1 MTGSINIL
9 YDIIQGVLIESW
21 NIFLEAAPYLIFGFG
36 IAGLLHVLVPDEMVM
51 KYLGNSAGRIRS
63 VINASLLGVPLPLC
77 SCGVIPAAIS
87 LKQQGANRGA
97 TLSFLIST
105 PQTGVDSIAI
115 TYALLDP
122 IMTFFRPLASLT
134 TAIAAG
140 IAGNIL
146 DDDGTSQDVS
156 GQLTMLKKASDSCGC
171 DSCAYSRNGYTSFT
185 GRLMAG
191 MIYAYVQLLGDISK
205 WLLVGIF
212 LAGVISYAIPQTLI
226 SSYLGGGIGSMVIM
240 LFVGIPLY
248 ICATGSTPLAAAL
261 VAKGMSPGTAFVFL
275 LAGPATN
282 MATIAVVGKF
292 LGKKFTAIYLAVIA
306 IFTLL
311 FGLLLDY
318 VY

>member
-1 MTGSINIL
+1 M
-9 YDIIQGVLIESW
+9 
-21 NIFLEAAPYLIFGFG
+21 
-36 IAGLLHVLVPDEMVM
+36 
-51 KYLGNSAGRIRS
+51 
-63 VINASLLGVPLPLC
+63 
-77 SCGVIPAAIS
+77 
-87 LKQQGANRGA
+87 
-97 TLSFLIST
+97 
-105 PQTGVDSIAI
+105 DSIAI

-140 IAGNIL
+140 IAGNVL
-146 DDDGTSQDVS
+146 DDDETSQDVS
-156 GQLTMLKKASDSCGC
+156 DQLTMLNQASDTCGC
-171 DSCAYSRNGYTSFT
+171 ASCPPSSTGHTSFT

-191 MIYAYVQLLGDISK
+191 MRYAYVQLLGDISK
-205 WLLVGIF
+205 WVLVGIF

-226 SSYLGGGIGSMVIM
+226 SSYLGGGVGSMLIM
-240 LFVGIPLY
+240 LFIGIPLY

-292 LGKKFTAIYLAVIA
+292 LGKTFTAIYLAVIA
-306 IFTLL
+306 IFAMF

-318 VY
+318 IYLRLGIEATSIVGSASELIPHEVKNVFAVFLLFLIGYSAISKKV